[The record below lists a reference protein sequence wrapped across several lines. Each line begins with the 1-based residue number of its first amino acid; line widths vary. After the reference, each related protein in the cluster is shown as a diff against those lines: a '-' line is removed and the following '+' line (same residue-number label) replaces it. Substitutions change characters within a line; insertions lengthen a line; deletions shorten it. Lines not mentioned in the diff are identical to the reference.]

1 MSQVRWPMSLEP
13 SARTTRAGLRASG
26 ASAMTR
32 AGVGD
37 DDGDGDSAV
46 DDVNV
51 TVTTTSGS
59 MARSAGVILCVCAFF
74 SGVFLVSSTET

>member
-26 ASAMTR
+26 ASSMTR
-32 AGVGD
+32 AGVDGD
-37 DDGDGDSAV
+37 DDAV

-51 TVTTTSGS
+51 TETTTSGS
-59 MARSAGVILCVCAFF
+59 MARSAGAVFCFVCVFF
-74 SGVFLVSSTET
+74 GVFFVSSTET